1 MLLYYELRGLF
12 FSLLMTVANFARG
25 WSRERSKSPPPIGY
39 GVSDI
44 SDTDK

>member
-12 FSLLMTVANFARG
+12 FSVLMSVMGLFSG
-25 WSRERSKSPPPIGY
+25 WSREPSESPPPIGY
-39 GVSDI
+39 GVADI